1 MLLLFFFLS
10 LPPGSVC
17 CFFFLKG
24 ARGHAVVILDDLFWI
39 FRFFGCEESIR
50 SEITNPFLR
59 FSQKTHP
66 KLHFEIL

>member
-1 MLLLFFFLS
+1 ML
-10 LPPGSVC
+10 
-17 CFFFLKG
+17 FFFLKG
-24 ARGHAVVILDDLFWI
+24 ARGHAVVMVDDLFWI

-66 KLHFEIL
+66 KLHFDIL